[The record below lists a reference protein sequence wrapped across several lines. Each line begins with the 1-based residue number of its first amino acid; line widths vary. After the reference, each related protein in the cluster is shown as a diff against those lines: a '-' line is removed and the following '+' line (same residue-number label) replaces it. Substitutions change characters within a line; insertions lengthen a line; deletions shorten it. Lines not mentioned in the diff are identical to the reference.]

1 MALGG
6 GHLGCL
12 SLRVP
17 IGVTSKAIG
26 GGEHCSFFARHR
38 AGSGHKPNS
47 LENRALHFALQ
58 KRVVLQLG
66 APRRL

>member
-47 LENRALHFALQ
+47 LENRAEVSRQAKAEMGILD
-58 KRVVLQLG
+58 RVL
-66 APRRL
+66 